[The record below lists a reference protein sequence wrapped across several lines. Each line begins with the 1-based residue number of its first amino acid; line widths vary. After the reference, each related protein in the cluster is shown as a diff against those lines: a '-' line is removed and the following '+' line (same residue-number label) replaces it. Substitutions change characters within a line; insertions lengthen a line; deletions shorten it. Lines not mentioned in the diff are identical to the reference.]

1 MQRDPWDV
9 IVVGAGHAGIEAALA
24 AARLGR
30 RALLLTAN
38 LDTIGKMSCNPS
50 IGGQAKGQIVRE
62 LDALGGE
69 MGRATDATGIHF
81 RLLNT
86 SKGPAVQAP
95 RAQCDKVRYAARMK
109 QAVEA
114 QSGLSVRQE
123 QVTDILVEGGRV
135 TGVAVGARVYPA
147 RTVVLTNGTFL
158 RGLLHQGLEQH
169 QGGRMG
175 EPPSGLMAALG
186 AAGIRTGRMK
196 TGTPPRVNGR
206 TIDVGVMEP
215 QPGDAEP
222 VLFSFLSPSGGR
234 PPLPQGSCWVTRTND
249 ATHAAIRRNL
259 DRSPLYSG
267 VITGVGPRYCP
278 SLEDKV
284 VKFPEKGSH
293 HVFVEPEGLDTHEVY
308 LNGISTSLPPDVQ
321 EEIVRSIPGLERAE
335 VIRWGY
341 AVEYDYFPPTQLRP
355 SLESKAV
362 DGLFFAGQVN
372 GTTGYEEAAGQGLV
386 AGINAARKVA
396 GHAPLVLS
404 RDASYI
410 GVLIDDLVTRGT
422 EEPYR
427 MFSSRAE
434 HRLLLR
440 HDNADERLTAIGREV
455 GLVDDARWAAF
466 ERKRDALAR
475 GRAAFARRPAL
486 AQAMRRQD
494 ARLDEVARDLPDVL
508 ALPDDVRRLLE
519 TELRYAGYIERQEEH
534 VERQRRLEDVSLP
547 ADLDYLR
554 MNDLPREAREKLS
567 TIRPTSLGQASR
579 ISGVSPADITTLLIQ
594 LRKRQRAA
602 AE

>member
-1 MQRDPWDV
+1 MRPVDPWDV

-30 RALLLTAN
+30 RTLLLTAN

-62 LDALGGE
+62 VDALGGE
-69 MGRATDATGIHF
+69 MGRAADATGIHF

-95 RAQCDKVRYAARMK
+95 RAQCDKPRYAAYMK
-109 QAVEA
+109 RAVEA
-114 QSGLSVRQE
+114 QPGLLVRQE
-123 QVTDILVEGGRV
+123 HVTDVVVRDGAV
-135 TGVAVGARVYPA
+135 QGVQAGARAYPA

-158 RGLLHQGLEQH
+158 RGVLHQGLEQH

-175 EPPSGLMAALG
+175 EPPSGLMAALS

-206 TIDVGVMEP
+206 TIDTSVMEH
-215 QPGDAEP
+215 QPGDAAP
-222 VLFSFLSPSGGR
+222 VLFSFLAEGAA
-234 PPLPQGSCWVTRTND
+234 PPLPQVACWITRTTE
-249 ATHAAIRRNL
+249 ATHQAIRDNL

-267 VITGVGPRYCP
+267 VICGVGPRYCP

-284 VKFPEKGSH
+284 VKFPDKSSH
-293 HVFVEPEGLDTHEVY
+293 HIFVEPEGLDTHEVY

-321 EEIVRSIPGLERAE
+321 ERIVASIPGLERAE
-335 VIRWGY
+335 LLRWGY

-355 SLESKAV
+355 SLEARAV
-362 DGLFFAGQVN
+362 AGLFFAGQVN

-386 AGINAARKVA
+386 AGVNAARRVA
-396 GHAPLVLS
+396 GQEPLVLS

-440 HDNADERLTAIGREV
+440 HDNADERLTPVGRQV
-455 GLVDDARWAAF
+455 GLVDDARWAVF
-466 ERKRDALAR
+466 EHKRADLAA
-475 GRAAFARRPAL
+475 GRAAFARRPHL
-486 AQAMRRQD
+486 ARAMRRQD
-494 ARLDEVARDLPDVL
+494 AVLEQVAADLPEVL
-508 ALPDDVRRLLE
+508 TLPPGVRRLLE
-519 TELRYAGYIERQEEH
+519 TELRYAGYVARQSEQ
-534 VERQRRLEDVSLP
+534 VERQRRLEDVPLP
-547 ADLDYLR
+547 EDLDYAAVAA
-554 MNDLPREAREKLS
+554 LPREAREKLDVV
-567 TIRPTSLGQASR
+567 RPRSLGQASR
-579 ISGVSPADITTLLIQ
+579 IAGVSPADITALSIHVRRLA
-594 LRKRQRAA
+594 RA
-602 AE
+602 